1 MKLYNVTFT
10 NPFFADSPCAETMP
24 LGEGKSVVLS
34 KNQICEILDKY
45 DLGYYSNF
53 MSSGDA
59 DSWIDERGA
68 WSQQVNGWF
77 IVVETLGEAA

>member
-10 NPFFADSPCAETMP
+10 NPFFGDSPIEDTMP
-24 LGEGKSVVLS
+24 LGEGKSVNLT
-34 KNQICEILDKY
+34 KKQICEMLDKY

-59 DSWIDERGA
+59 DKWIAERGA

-77 IVVETLGEAA
+77 IVVKTLGEAA